1 MSRDLLIKL
10 DGPGESGCMSAMKTM
25 IFVALLGALLAGA
38 GCVSTVTDRK
48 TAGVPFVRDSVQGR
62 YERPVDQIFQAAK
75 EVMNSMG
82 AVGSETILHQTNIV
96 KTITGRVNQRDVW
109 IRVEAEDP
117 KVTAVTVQARTQG
130 GGGDLDLAHEIE
142 KQIALKLR

>member
-1 MSRDLLIKL
+1 
-10 DGPGESGCMSAMKTM
+10 MKTT
-25 IFVALLGALLAGA
+25 IFVGFLGALLVGA
-38 GCVSTVTDRK
+38 GCVSTVTDRT
-48 TAGVPFVRDSVQGR
+48 TAGVPFVKDSVQGR

-75 EVMNSMG
+75 EVVRNMG
-82 AVGSETILHQTNIV
+82 ALDNESVLYQTNVV
-96 KTITGRVNQRDVW
+96 KTLTGKVNQRNVW